1 MIWRRRNVHS
11 LRTLCLWPFQTLV
24 TRPETGPMAPE
35 LQILVTVKLVPWSP
49 SKSGQLT
56 NCVGGFLCRLL
67 GRWKIVCYLF
77 LVSLPAEVLH
87 PWCSDALEFTFGGFL
102 AVQVI
107 FVHNWFKAPLD
118 RKRYSTL
125 PSHLPKLPPQ
135 YYEDTSR
142 DTGVLIYIQNLNY
155 VGLLNIDGCNQHVDA
170 YTINILTSCC
180 THENPWIPMN
190 THG

>member
-1 MIWRRRNVHS
+1 MIWRSRSAHS

-35 LQILVTVKLVPWSP
+35 LQILVTVKLAPWSP
-49 SKSGQLT
+49 NKSGQLT

-87 PWCSDALEFTFGGFL
+87 PWCSDALEFTFGGLL

-118 RKRYSTL
+118 RKRNSTL

-135 YYEDTSR
+135 AMNASLLPTR
-142 DTGVLIYIQNLNY
+142 VLSLRHPAHSPSALQK
-155 VGLLNIDGCNQHVDA
+155 
-170 YTINILTSCC
+170 ILKMFADKTTAVKSWPRTAVRCK
-180 THENPWIPMN
+180 
-190 THG
+190 